1 MKMTSA
7 CAAAAAIL
15 ALTGA
20 ASAVS
25 AQDFDV
31 AYNAALG
38 TDYVY
43 RGASQTDSKPA
54 VSGGI
59 DVTAGSFYVG
69 TWASNVKFGDGT
81 DAEIDLYG
89 GYRTEAAGYA
99 LDLGVVGYFYVGEP
113 SGSDYEF
120 VEFKAAA
127 SRAIGP
133 ATVGAAVYYS
143 PDFYGLDDEA
153 TYVEVNASY
162 SPADKWTVSGAAG
175 NQWLDVSDDY
185 LNWNAGVAYA
195 LSPVLTADLR
205 YYDTDVKGS
214 DLYDARVVASLK
226 TVF

>member
-7 CAAAAAIL
+7 CAAAAAIF

-20 ASAVS
+20 ASTAS
-25 AQDFDV
+25 AQSVDV
-31 AYNAALG
+31 AYNLAL
-38 TDYVY
+38 TSDYIY
-43 RGASQTDSKPA
+43 RGASQTDEKPA

-59 DVTAGSFYVG
+59 DVSAGSFYVG

-133 ATVGAAVYYS
+133 ATVGAAVFYS
-143 PDFYGLDDEA
+143 PDFYGIDDEA
-153 TYVEVNASY
+153 TYLEVNASY
-162 SPADKWTVSGAAG
+162 SPADKWSVSGAVG
-175 NQWLDVSDDY
+175 QQWLDVNDDY
-185 LNWNAGVAYA
+185 LNWNLGVGYA
-195 LSPVLTADLR
+195 LSPVLSVDVR
-205 YYDTDVKGS
+205 YHDTDVDGS
-214 DLYDARVVASLK
+214 DLYGSRVVASLK